1 VSVVVMFVLVGA
13 GIAGWWLFASQ
24 LTAKPWERK
33 QGEADNEFGG
43 ATLAVAPAK
52 VGLWMFLAV
61 VTSFFGLLVSAYG
74 MRMELADWRPLSVP
88 DLLWVN
94 TAMLVLGSVAFQW
107 TKGAALREDADS
119 VKSGLIASGVFS
131 FAFIAGQLLA
141 WRHLNASEQ
150 FVAGSIAIAFFYLLT
165 GIHGL
170 HLLGGLVAWG
180 RTTASIWRG
189 GTKPGEVRASIELCT
204 VYWHFLLVV
213 WLVLFALLLSRSSL
227 RNIWLGICSA
237 VGYGQ

>member
-1 VSVVVMFVLVGA
+1 VSVVVLFALVGA
-13 GIAGWWLFASQ
+13 GIAGWWLFARQ
-24 LTAKPWERK
+24 LTAKPWER
-33 QGEADNEFGG
+33 QQSESDNEFGG
-43 ATLAVAPAK
+43 ATLAVAPAR

-61 VTSFFGLLVSAYG
+61 VTSFFGLLISAYG

-94 TAMLVLGSVAFQW
+94 TAMLVLSSAAFQW
-107 TKGAALREDADS
+107 TKRVARRGDADS
-119 VKSGLIASGVFS
+119 VKSGLIASGVFA
-131 FAFIAGQLLA
+131 FAFLAGQLLA

-150 FVAGSIAIAFFYLLT
+150 FLASSIAIAFFYLLT

-170 HLLGGLVAWG
+170 HLLGGLVVWG
-180 RTTASIWRG
+180 KTTTRIWRG
-189 GTKPGEVRASIELCT
+189 DSRLGEVRSSIELCT
-204 VYWHFLLVV
+204 VYWHYLLVV
-213 WLVLFALLLSRSSL
+213 WLVLFALLLSRSTL